1 MSQHPIDSKRQV
13 LEGVSADLMA
23 WARRT
28 PGDHGQ
34 EAMRHLGLAEAA
46 LLYPSAIHLETAE
59 GHVAMALAWR
69 GASGKQPLRWA
80 IPKAREWLR
89 GELAEAA
96 KTAREA
102 IEAEAN
108 PAAWNEPP
116 DRLDEQETA

>member
-1 MSQHPIDSKRQV
+1 MTHPIDAKRLV

-34 EAMRHLGLAEAA
+34 EAIRHLALAEAA

-80 IPKAREWLR
+80 IPKAREWLK
-89 GELAEAA
+89 GELEEAA
-96 KTAREA
+96 KAAREA
-102 IEAEAN
+102 LGAAAN
-108 PAAWNEPP
+108 PAAWNEP
-116 DRLDEQETA
+116 QEAEESA